1 MTLKKYTGMTG
12 VAVLLL
18 AGNINLTQAA
28 AYSVTG
34 SFANPGFSDPSSLH
48 YLFNNDQGSYASLP
62 AVAEFGWGIDFDS
75 WRSSRF
81 QFDGANGDVS
91 LPTGSSLLINLGSFN
106 YTNLPTVLV
115 GDTVTVDLE
124 LSVDVPDFGQTSFNY
139 GLEVTNTNN
148 SSLDP
153 DSMRVMNTPGS
164 FIFNVEG
171 YDYELAMSGFSVD
184 GGSSFATV
192 FDLAEGSTLNMDIYA
207 QLNRVSAVPVPSAI
221 WLFGSALIGL
231 AGVSRRTRKG

>member
-1 MTLKKYTGMTG
+1 MTLMKYTGTTG
-12 VAVLLL
+12 LAVVLLAANVSL
-18 AGNINLTQAA
+18 AQAA

-48 YLFNNDQGSYASLP
+48 YLFNNDQGSNASL
-62 AVAEFGWGIDFDS
+62 ADVAEFGWGIDFDS

-81 QFDGANGDVS
+81 QFDGATGDVS
-91 LPTGSSLLINLGSFN
+91 LPTGSSLLINLGSFD

-115 GDTVTVDLE
+115 GDTVTVDLN
-124 LSVDVPDFGQTSFNY
+124 LTVDVPDFGQASFDY

-153 DSMRVMNTPGS
+153 DSMRVVNTPDN
-164 FIFNVEG
+164 FIFSVEG
-171 YDYELAMSGFSVD
+171 YDYELAMSGFSID
-184 GGSSFATV
+184 GGRSFATV
-192 FDLAEGSTLNMDIYA
+192 FDLAEGSTLNMGVYA
-207 QLNRVSAVPVPSAI
+207 QLNQVSAVPIPSAI

-231 AGVSRRTRKG
+231 AGVSRRTRK